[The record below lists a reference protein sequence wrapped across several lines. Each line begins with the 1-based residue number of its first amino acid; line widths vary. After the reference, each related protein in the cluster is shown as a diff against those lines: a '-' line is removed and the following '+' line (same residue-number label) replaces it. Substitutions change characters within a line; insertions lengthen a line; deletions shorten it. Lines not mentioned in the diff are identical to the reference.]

1 MVAAE
6 SKGHEKRQAGNVGDV
21 CVLKTRNYQFER
33 TRNEMCMRSNC
44 VASWDILVNIFGK

>member
-21 CVLKTRNYQFER
+21 YDFKTINSQFER

-44 VASWDILVNIFGK
+44 VASWDILVKTFGK